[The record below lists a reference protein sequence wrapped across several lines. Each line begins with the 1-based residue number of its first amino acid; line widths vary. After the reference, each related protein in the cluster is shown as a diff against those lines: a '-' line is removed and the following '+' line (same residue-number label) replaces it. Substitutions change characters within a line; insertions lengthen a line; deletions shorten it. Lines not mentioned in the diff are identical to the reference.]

1 MPTICV
7 FYGITIRL
15 YFEDHP
21 PPHIMRSIYG
31 DSEAQV
37 AIDPPRIIEGKL
49 PRRAKSL
56 VFAWMARHKDELL
69 HCWAQAQDGLNPGR
83 VAPLE

>member
-1 MPTICV
+1 MPTVSV

-21 PPHIMRSIYG
+21 PPHIHAIYG
-31 DSEAQV
+31 DAEAQI
-37 AIDPPRIIEGKL
+37 AIAPPRTIAGKL
-49 PRRAKSL
+49 PRRARAL
-56 VFAWMARHKDELL
+56 VLTWMALHKDELL
-69 HCWAQAQDGLNPGR
+69 RCWALARDGLNPGR